1 MKPNLNDIDA
11 VIRTHVP
18 LATDHQSDF
27 AAARVLHRL
36 RVMPHH
42 QGEGRG
48 HSDLFTRSASS
59 ASWNRILM
67 TSAVAA
73 AVLVFAVTTYF
84 PRAEWLATVEA
95 ADGSKYTV
103 EPNTLVSA
111 KDPRG
116 LQLTLKDGARVEM
129 RSASAL
135 SLEAA
140 ADGIGIRLLAGD
152 IIVNAVAQP
161 GRSLSVRTRNLSIA
175 VAGTTSLVKTVEGGT
190 RVAAIAGNV
199 RVHERGL
206 ETVLHPGEQFSTT
219 PTLAARPLRDDL
231 TWSRNATEHL
241 AKVNAFMKGVA
252 QTTTPLTPLAR
263 QTNVTSASTFAL
275 GASADRQAPAAQ
287 AAALEFEEASVR
299 PCDPDNVP
307 AAVSGRGG
315 GGPNSLYMTP
325 GRLYVLCM
333 TPATLIRT
341 AYGYTTVTQ
350 EVGAGSRVNYVTGRW
365 EVIEA
370 PERQEPIGAGGV
382 FGAPPEDGQRVRGG
396 PDWVLT
402 ERYTIEAVAE
412 GLDPGN
418 DACLPRFSRGGR
430 PSSPNGPCRTVNATS
445 MSGPMLRALLERR
458 FKLKAHVETEQV
470 PALALVVAPG
480 GLKIKPAAPDSC
492 TPAGRL
498 GGPSG
503 PPGGYLVMNFPG
515 RPTLSDVRGGQKR
528 VCGYVLHRNGPNR
541 VLVAGGSTF
550 SALAQVLGRRELR
563 ELVGPVRVYDKT
575 GITDMFDWILEFA
588 PEEDP
593 GPSSPSEPTN
603 VPPGPRIF
611 DALQQQLGLRLEP
624 THAPRDV
631 IVIDAIE
638 RPSPN

>member
-48 HSDLFTRSASS
+48 DSDLLSRSASS

-84 PRAEWLATVEA
+84 PQAEWLATVEA

-103 EPNTLVSA
+103 EANTLVSA

-135 SLEAA
+135 SLEAS

-152 IIVNAVAQP
+152 IIVSAVAQ
-161 GRSLSVRTRNLSIA
+161 RDQHLLVKTRDMSIA
-175 VAGTTSLVKTVEGGT
+175 VAGTTSLVKTVEDGS
-190 RVAAIAGNV
+190 RVAAISGTV
-199 RVHERGL
+199 RVHEGGF
-206 ETVLHPGEQFSTT
+206 ETVLHPGEQFSTS
-219 PTLAARPLRDDL
+219 PALAAPPLRDDL
-231 TWSRNATEHL
+231 TWSRNATSHL
-241 AKVNAFMKGVA
+241 AQLDSFTKAMTRTSGALAPVA
-252 QTTTPLTPLAR
+252 TPR
-263 QTNVTSASTFAL
+263 QGAAL
-275 GASADRQAPAAQ
+275 VGQ
-287 AAALEFEEASVR
+287 AATTEFEEASIR
-299 PCDPDNVP
+299 ECDPDNLPRPVP
-307 AAVSGRGG
+307 GSRGG
-315 GGPNSLYMTP
+315 GGPNSVYMTP

-341 AYGYTTVTQ
+341 AYGYRSVAQ
-350 EVGAGSRVNYVTGRW
+350 ELEIGPLVN
-365 EVIEA
+365 
-370 PERQEPIGAGGV
+370 PETPWRQETIATGAV
-382 FGAPPEDGQRVRGG
+382 FGAPVEDGRRVRGG
-396 PDWVLT
+396 PDWVHT
-402 ERYTIEAVAE
+402 ERYTVEAVAE
-412 GLDPGN
+412 ELDPKN
-418 DACLPRFSRGGR
+418 DVCTPTRALSM
-430 PSSPNGPCRTVNATS
+430 PSARGPCRTANAAS
-445 MSGPMLRALLERR
+445 MSGPMLLALLERR
-458 FKLKAHVETEQV
+458 FGLKAHIETEQV

-480 GLKIKPAAPDSC
+480 GLKITPAAPDSC
-492 TPAGRL
+492 TPANRL
-498 GGPSG
+498 GGRAARYTISEGQGLLP
-503 PPGGYLVMNFPG
+503 NFPE
-515 RPTLSDVRGGQKR
+515 RPTLSDVRRGQKP
-528 VCGYVLHRNGPNR
+528 VCGQILERNGPNR

-550 SALAQVLGRRELR
+550 SALAQVLGRVTRG
-563 ELVGPVRVYDKT
+563 LVGPVQVYDKT

-588 PEEDP
+588 PAEDP

-603 VPPGPRIF
+603 VPLGPTIF
-611 DALQQQLGLRLEP
+611 SALQQQLGLRLEP
-624 THAPRDV
+624 AQAPRDF

>member
-42 QGEGRG
+42 EGEGLG
-48 HSDLFTRSASS
+48 DSDLLSRSASS

-84 PRAEWLATVEA
+84 PQAEWLATVEA

-152 IIVNAVAQP
+152 IIVTAVAQ
-161 GRSLSVRTRNLSIA
+161 RDQHLLVKTRDMSIA

-190 RVAAIAGNV
+190 RVAAISGTV
-199 RVHERGL
+199 RVHEGGF
-206 ETVLHPGEQFSTT
+206 ETVLHAGEQFSTS
-219 PTLAARPLRDDL
+219 PTLAARPLREDL

-241 AKVNAFMKGVA
+241 AKVDLFMKGVA
-252 QTTTPLTPLAR
+252 QTTAHLTPLT
-263 QTNVTSASTFAL
+263 
-275 GASADRQAPAAQ
+275 RQADVTGAQ
-287 AAALEFEEASVR
+287 TPGAKVAALEFEEASVR
-299 PCDPDNVP
+299 PCDPDNLPPVP
-307 AAVSGRGG
+307 GSRGG
-315 GGPNSLYMTP
+315 GGPNSVYMTP

-333 TPATLIRT
+333 TPAALIRT
-341 AYGYTTVTQ
+341 AYGYRSVTQ

-365 EVIEA
+365 ERVEA

-418 DACLPRFSRGGR
+418 DACLPRFARAGR

-470 PALALVVAPG
+470 PALALAVAPG

-498 GGPSG
+498 GGPGG
-503 PPGGYLVMNFPG
+503 PPEGYLVMNFPG
-515 RPTLSDVRGGQKR
+515 RPTLSDVRRGQKR
-528 VCGYVLHRNGPNR
+528 VCGYVLERNGPNQ

-550 SALAQVLGRRELR
+550 GALAEVLGRVTRGFI
-563 ELVGPVRVYDKT
+563 GPVRVYDKT
-575 GITDMFDWILEFA
+575 GITDTFDWILEFA
-588 PEEDP
+588 PEEDR
-593 GPSSPSEPTN
+593 GSSSPSEPTN

-624 THAPRDV
+624 TQAPRDF